1 MPVFYAADKSKHKKL
16 QIRSCGAA
24 VEKPYLGASPK
35 GLITY
40 LCCSDAVLE
49 IKCPLSCK
57 NLPVTNAMKNI
68 NIFWWPTQTKKEP
81 RKLRKKFKH
90 RWLLQVY
97 IEQSVSYTGA
107 EVHSEILY
115 IDEEF
120 LKRAVVNTE
129 SYFLTSVLNEI
140 QTREIHQEI
149 DVKRI
154 CLFAGGVQALCLF
167 P

>member
-1 MPVFYAADKSKHKKL
+1 M
-16 QIRSCGAA
+16 
-24 VEKPYLGASPK
+24 
-35 GLITY
+35 
-40 LCCSDAVLE
+40 
-49 IKCPLSCK
+49 
-57 NLPVTNAMKNI
+57 
-68 NIFWWPTQTKKEP
+68 
-81 RKLRKKFKH
+81 
-90 RWLLQVY
+90 Y